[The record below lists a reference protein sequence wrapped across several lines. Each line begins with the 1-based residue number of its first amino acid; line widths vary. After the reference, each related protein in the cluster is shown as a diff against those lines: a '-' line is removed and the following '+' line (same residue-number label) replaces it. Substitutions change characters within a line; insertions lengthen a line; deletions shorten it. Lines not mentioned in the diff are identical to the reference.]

1 MTILVTGGGGYIG
14 SHMAHALVDAGEP
27 VVVVD
32 NLSTGFR
39 SALPKS
45 ATLVVGD
52 VGDQAVLTSLIKTH
66 AVTEII
72 HFAASIVVPDSVRD
86 PLGYYRNN
94 TMNTRALLEVAV
106 TTGVQHFIFSSTA
119 AVYGNPQRVPV
130 AEDAP
135 LAPMSPY
142 GNSKLMTRDHAQG
155 CRGGARP
162 QLRDPALL
170 QCRRRRSDSN
180 APGKSTVGATHL
192 IKVAVETALGLRPQ
206 IEVFGTDYDTPD
218 GTCVRD
224 YIHVNDL
231 VRAHFDALAHLRRG
245 GASDTFNCGY
255 GHGYSVLDVIERGEA
270 RERARLRGA
279 AFGAPARRSGVDRGG
294 RERASARS
302 STGRRN
308 STIST
313 RSWRMRS
320 PGSASSPRCAQA
332 PVHSANPS
340 KEVWRQTAAASWP
353 GIARRR
359 RA

>member
-14 SHMAHALVDAGEP
+14 SHMVHALVDAGEP

-32 NLSTGFR
+32 NLTTGFR
-39 SALPKS
+39 SALPES

-52 VGDQAVLTSLIKTH
+52 VGDQALLTNVIKTH

-94 TMNTRALLEVAV
+94 TINTRALLEVAV
-106 TTGVQHFIFSSTA
+106 ATGVQRFIFSSTA

-130 AEDAP
+130 GEDAP
-135 LAPMSPY
+135 VVPMSPY
-142 GNSKLMTRDHAQG
+142 GNSKLMSEIMLKDAAAAHGLSYVILRYFNVA
-155 CRGGARP
+155 GADP
-162 QLRDPALL
+162 KLRTGQA
-170 QCRRRRSDSN
+170 
-180 APGKSTVGATHL
+180 TVGATHL

-224 YIHVNDL
+224 YIHVSDL

-255 GHGYSVLDVIERGEA
+255 GHGYSVHDVIGA
-270 RERARLRGA
+270 VKRASGRDFTVRLS
-279 AFGAPARRSGVDRGG
+279 ARRPGDPAAIVADATRI
-294 RERASARS
+294 RAQLNWAPQFDNLDQIVAHALAWERKLAELRASAA
-302 STGRRN
+302 G
-308 STIST
+308 
-313 RSWRMRS
+313 
-320 PGSASSPRCAQA
+320 AQ
-332 PVHSANPS
+332 
-340 KEVWRQTAAASWP
+340 R
-353 GIARRR
+353 
-359 RA
+359 